1 MVNKDARGFSLIEL
15 LVVVAIILIISAMA
29 IPQIQR
35 VQTRYKLDT
44 SGHAV
49 AGLVQQARLEAV
61 RRNQPAYV
69 QFDTTITSPNLVYVN
84 SDKSA
89 YAAGAPGVPVVTT
102 NGGVTLQ
109 TTVPAGLV
117 VDQLNVYLGTGSNA
131 IVEPPGTPIGFNP
144 RGLPCI
150 GLAANPSVCVQLDG
164 AKIPAFLWLMTTNGI
179 DYEAVT
185 VTAAGRT
192 KAWQLQKGV
201 TSCGY
206 SKCWQ

>member
-84 SDKSA
+84 SDKAA
-89 YAAGAPGVPVVTT
+89 YANGNPVVMT
-102 NGGVTLQ
+102 NGSVTLQ
-109 TTVPAGLV
+109 NAVPPNL

-206 SKCWQ
+206 SNCWQ